1 MQFTNYLER
10 FLGVGVVARVLITI
24 LAALTWR
31 MVAPDAYFSFGRWIM
46 AAVVVL
52 NIAYDVHLSY
62 RMHRLKGNKQ

>member
-1 MQFTNYLER
+1 MQFINYLDR

-31 MVAPDAYFSFGRWIM
+31 MVAPEAYFSFGRWII

-52 NIAYDVHLSY
+52 NVAYDAYLSY
-62 RMHRLKGNKQ
+62 RMRRLKGNNQ

>member
-1 MQFTNYLER
+1 
-10 FLGVGVVARVLITI
+10 
-24 LAALTWR
+24 